1 MTSTNKDR
9 AVVLCLMLFFIAL
22 GIGPA
27 DAATEDNYKSDI
39 QILPQISEST
49 HAENTYKAIIVMN
62 PTTTGIYA
70 EENEYKM
77 ELTINPQGIGGTFTE
92 SNYQLVLIPEK
103 TLPAI
108 FPDADGDEIPDDM
121 DNCWDVYNPDQ
132 TDTDDDGIGNACDED
147 CPNLDGLNPVNLI
160 DFSILA
166 YDWQQS
172 GPELQADLDEDGTVG
187 IKDLAILAVYWLSNC
202 GQP

>member
-1 MTSTNKDR
+1 MSN
-9 AVVLCLMLFFIAL
+9 AVFHSVSISL
-22 GIGPA
+22 A

-108 FPDADGDEIPDDM
+108 LPDADGDGILDDM

-132 TDTDDDGIGNACDED
+132 TDTDGDGIGNACDED

-187 IKDLAILAVYWLSNC
+187 IEDLAILAVYWLGNC